1 MEEQETQPEIYVGDK
16 PLGAYVK
23 AVRYRV
29 NDIGEAKI
37 VARGNNIRKAVDT
50 AEIVKRESS
59 EELENYD
66 AADISISDI
75 NTLTERGENEDE
87 STFIISKIIID
98 VEGNVEFSE

>member
-1 MEEQETQPEIYVGDK
+1 MPEQETDPEIYVGDK

-29 NDIGEAKI
+29 NDIGRAKI

-66 AADISISDI
+66 EADIEVTDI
-75 NTLTERGENEDE
+75 NTLTEHGENEDE
-87 STFIISKIIID
+87 STFIVSKILID